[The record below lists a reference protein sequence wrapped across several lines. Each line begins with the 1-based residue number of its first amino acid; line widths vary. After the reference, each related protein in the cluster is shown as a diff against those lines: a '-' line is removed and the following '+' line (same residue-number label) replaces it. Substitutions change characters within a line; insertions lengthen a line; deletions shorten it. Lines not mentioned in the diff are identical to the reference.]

1 MPPTIRVDDD
11 VYEALQS
18 RARAFVDTPSAV
30 IRELLGITRTP
41 PSAPAGRSLVTLLA
55 QKWLAAGDPLEWRRR
70 NSGVTVTATVTA
82 DGLIEFPSGEL
93 FDSPT
98 GAASFA
104 AGHRQNGWTAWRVR
118 TGDTLD
124 ELWHSSR
131 NTPLPAGRPLWRLIA
146 RDVFG
151 MAWQT
156 EREELVVVHARGSWW
171 GGALFRSSDAQRRS
185 MLQLEGLI
193 DHKQDDRWFRITA
206 PLPPLAFR
214 DAAALLLGDEPDED
228 ERWECYSGT
237 SSTSMTSPSAPKE
250 TTSSSSD
257 SSGSIA

>member
-1 MPPTIRVDDD
+1 MSPSIRVDDE
-11 VYEALQS
+11 VYEALQQ
-18 RARAFVDTPSAV
+18 RARAFVDTPNAV
-30 IRELLGITRTP
+30 IRELLGITR
-41 PSAPAGRSLVTLLA
+41 AKDGVPAGRSLATLLV
-55 QKWLAAGDPLEWRRR
+55 QRWLAPGDPIVWRRR
-70 NSGVTVTATVTA
+70 NSGVTVTASITA

-124 ELWHSSR
+124 ELWQRSR
-131 NTPLPAGRPLWRLIA
+131 NIPLPRDRPLWPLVVRG
-146 RDVFG
+146 VFG
-151 MAWQT
+151 LAWEDAHGDLT
-156 EREELVVVHARGSWW
+156 IVDARGSWLT
-171 GGALFRSSDAQRRS
+171 GALFRSADSLRRS
-185 MLQLEGLI
+185 MLDLDEAI
-193 DHKQDDRWFRITA
+193 ERKRDDRWFR
-206 PLPPLAFR
+206 LARPVGPFSPR

-228 ERWECYSGT
+228 ETWVRYSGT
-237 SSTSMTSPSAPKE
+237 SSTSMTSPSDPKE